1 MYYFVT
7 KRGFHPRHYYAMLSE
22 HKIRDRFSRNEIA
35 GDWLVTANYLGESY
49 VHFVREPA
57 TPATWMT
64 VEEFLYPNEQGAS
77 VFDTSF
83 RPSKADLKCD
93 TSIVSF
99 VGRIPRG
106 LMWATWL
113 ATAVVLFFASL
124 VLVGLASSL
133 PTGGLY
139 PIVFAIFF
147 VIYWLLVLSCTWLGL
162 VMQVKRWHDRN
173 KSGWMVL
180 INLIPVV
187 GACWAFI
194 ELGFLPGSKWANRY
208 GQDPSW

>member
-93 TSIVSF
+93 MSIVSF

-124 VLVGLASSL
+124 VLGGVSLIPSHRRSVPYCLRYLFRDLLA
-133 PTGGLY
+133 
-139 PIVFAIFF
+139 ARA
-147 VIYWLLVLSCTWLGL
+147 LLCLAWLGDASETL
-162 VMQVKRWHDRN
+162 AR
-173 KSGWMVL
+173 
-180 INLIPVV
+180 
-187 GACWAFI
+187 
-194 ELGFLPGSKWANRY
+194 
-208 GQDPSW
+208 